1 VGVMV
6 LFTLL
11 RAQRH
16 KQELMSLRTE
26 RHSPVL
32 TGVSHSVLITAVR
45 EIAALAALAR
55 NDMGLLMSFR
65 AQRHK
70 QELMSYRA
78 KRGISLSACTSAVRE
93 IAALAALARND
104 MGLLMSL
111 RAERHSLVLAGVT
124 PSRLRNC
131 QAGDCRARSAR
142 SQ

>member
-1 VGVMV
+1 MGVMV

-11 RAQRH
+11 
-16 KQELMSLRTE
+16 
-26 RHSPVL
+26 
-32 TGVSHSVLITAVR
+32 
-45 EIAALAALAR
+45 
-55 NDMGLLMSFR
+55 R

-111 RAERHSLVLAGVT
+111 RAERHSLVLAGVI